1 MLNFN
6 YDTIILQAKGQ
17 EFIEDNAYF
26 SCCNKN
32 SSFLYYIIDDMIIS
46 CLDLGVYINCIWGAH
61 LNHYS
66 FNKLN

>member
-17 EFIEDNAYF
+17 EFIGNDTYF
-26 SCCNKN
+26 SCRNEN
-32 SSFLYYIIDDMIIS
+32 DPFLYCIIDDMIIS
-46 CLDLGVYINCIWGAH
+46 H
-61 LNHYS
+61 LNLSIYTNYIWSVYFDYYS